1 MNKRYNIK
9 EVAEIFKI
17 PANKLR
23 FYEKKGLLKPKRGE
37 NNYRY
42 YSEDDFIRIQTILM
56 YRTLNLSVEDIS
68 DLLANSEKAN
78 VLDHFYKQWEAVN
91 NSIHRMRDVKN
102 SLEKIMDSIY
112 DGNNDGVMEGI
123 IKSAQELNSIQETRE
138 NWKDKWNFDSWAK
151 SYDKSVKNEVGT
163 LNLYRKYDELLDT
176 VYLKASEGLKQSD
189 SILDIGVGTGNLS
202 NRFLEKGYSVTGVDQ
217 SREMM
222 NVAKNK
228 YPNLKLR
235 LGEFLKLP
243 FDNGS
248 FECIVSTYAFHHL
261 NDEEKKLAIKEMMR
275 VLTAEGTIVIG
286 DMMFKDEESRREIFD
301 RYTKEQIEEI
311 EDEYYSDISVLREE
325 FIKYGK
331 TVDVQ
336 RIDELIYVV
345 HVY

>member
-1 MNKRYNIK
+1 MSKKYNVK

-23 FYEKKGLLKPKRGE
+23 FYEKKGLLNPERGE

-42 YSEDDFIRIQTILM
+42 YNEEDFIRIQTILM
-56 YRTLNLSVEDIS
+56 YRALNLPVEDIK
-68 DLLANSEKAN
+68 DLIENADKDN

-91 NSIHRMRDVKN
+91 NNIHRMRDVKN
-102 SLEKIMDSIY
+102 SLEQIMDSIY
-112 DGNNDGVMEGI
+112 EGNNDGVVEGI
-123 IKSAQELNSIQETRE
+123 IKSAQELNHIQETRD

-151 SYDKSVKNEVGT
+151 RYDKDVKKDNGD
-163 LNLYRKYDELLDT
+163 LKLYRKYDELLDS
-176 VYLKASEGLKQSD
+176 VYLKAAEGIGQGD

-202 NRFLEKGYSVTGVDQ
+202 KRFIEKGYSVTGVDQ

-228 YPNLKLR
+228 YPKLKLR

-248 FECIVSTYAFHHL
+248 FERIVSTYAFHHL

-275 VLTAEGTIVIG
+275 VLKEGGSIVIG
-286 DMMFKDEESRREIFD
+286 DMMFEDEDSRIEIFN
-301 RYTKEQIEEI
+301 RYTKEQIEGI

-325 FIKYGK
+325 FRKYGK

-336 RIDELIYVV
+336 RIDELIYMVSV
-345 HVY
+345 H